1 MTIFDYLDKN
11 KYTFLEK
18 EFNEIDNL
26 IFSRLIYLKFEDF
39 LDYDS
44 KITIEEAYKKFLF
57 VDRLDADKDTFFD
70 KDTIKI
76 FEKMS
81 KSKRFRNIVVGNY
94 LSDVNRNLE
103 KQFAAITFY
112 LPNNSI
118 YVSFRGTDDTLVAL
132 KEDFNMSYMMEVPS
146 QKESVR
152 YLEKVSSGNKFDIIV
167 GGHSKGGNLAMY
179 ASVFCKHKYKKRIVS
194 IYNNDGPGF
203 FDEILD
209 SKDYKKV
216 VDKIHTFIP
225 QTSIIGMLLNHRE
238 KISVVKSDRILI
250 MQHDPDSWY
259 VDLKNNCFVKL
270 DSVSKQ
276 CKYIDDIMNDLLL
289 IPVDEKKKFFDIL
302 YQIMTSTGART
313 VKDFSGEKIKTMK
326 AFLAKYKDLS
336 ETDKEF
342 FVKIWKNIIKVAKL
356 NIENYLPKRKDKD
369 NKKKQTV

>member
-11 KYTFLEK
+11 KYSFIEK

-39 LDYDS
+39 LDYDD

-70 KDTIKI
+70 KATIKI
-76 FEKMS
+76 FEKMA
-81 KSKRFRNIVVGNY
+81 KSKRFKNIVIGNY
-94 LSDVNRNLE
+94 FNDINRKLE

-112 LPNNSI
+112 LPNNFI

-132 KEDFNMSYMMEVPS
+132 KEDFNMSYMLEVPS
-146 QKESVR
+146 QKESVK
-152 YLEKVSSGNKFDIIV
+152 YLEKVASENKFNIIV

-179 ASVFCKHKYKKRIVS
+179 SAIFCKHKYKKRIAA

-203 FDEILD
+203 LDEILD
-209 SKDYKKV
+209 SKNYKKV

-259 VDLKNNCFVKL
+259 IDLKNNCFVKL
-270 DSVSKQ
+270 DSISKQ

-289 IPVDEKKKFFDIL
+289 IPVEEKKKFFDIM
-302 YQIMTSTGART
+302 YQIMTSTGAIT
-313 VKDFSGEKIKTMK
+313 VKDFYGKKIQTIKS
-326 AFLAKYKDLS
+326 FLAKYNDLS

-356 NIENYLPKRKDKD
+356 NMENYLPKKKIKEK
-369 NKKKQTV
+369 KKKQTI